1 MIAVVGGAGE
11 IGSWLVRYLAR
22 CDEPV
27 RVIHRGPPSPDLARF
42 ALDVHRVD
50 LRDAAA
56 LPRALEGARVVVNCA
71 VDKTGAPSISRSVR
85 SNVEACE
92 QLVRACVTNRVQRLV
107 HLSSIAVLPPRLT
120 PEVLSR
126 PFDYSRQREWY
137 RRAKVATER
146 QMLAARDRLEI
157 SVIRPGHVYGPTLGW
172 SRLALSRG
180 RRHRIAVPDPATGSR
195 CHVVFVGDLVRLI
208 HRWATLGVPPPPMV
222 HAVSPEPV
230 TWAAFFSEHAAAAG
244 FPDPVVV
251 SPLEEL
257 RRRVIPDRPPLA
269 RRVLRRLRASPLL
282 HHLRTSPLLRRAR
295 AAAKAYR
302 VAGSAGPWTVWP
314 TALELE
320 QYLSCGEFSAA
331 QSGVGPR
338 FSYETSLVDG
348 CRMTAE
354 WHNARWTALD
364 DTESGC
370 VRELLRVTR
379 S

>member
-1 MIAVVGGAGE
+1 
-11 IGSWLVRYLAR
+11 
-22 CDEPV
+22 
-27 RVIHRGPPSPDLARF
+27 VIHRGAPSPDLSRFTLDARRVDVRDGAALSR
-42 ALDVHRVD
+42 ALD
-50 LRDAAA
+50 
-56 LPRALEGARVVVNCA
+56 GARVVVNCA
-71 VDKTGAPSISRSVR
+71 VDKSEAPSSPRSVR

-120 PEVLSR
+120 PDAVSR
-126 PFDYSRQREWY
+126 PFDYARERDWY
-137 RRAKVATER
+137 RQVKVTTER

-157 SVIRPGHVYGPTLGW
+157 CVIRPGHVYGPTLNW

-180 RRHRIAVPDPATGSR
+180 RRNRIAVPDPAIGSR

-208 HRWATLGVPPPPMV
+208 HRWAMLGVSPPPMV

-230 TWAAFFSEHAAAAG
+230 TWAAFFSEHAVAAG

-251 SPLEEL
+251 SPLAEL
-257 RRRVIPDRPPLA
+257 RRRVIPDRPPFA

-282 HHLRTSPLLRRAR
+282 DPLRGSPLLRHAR

-302 VAGSAGPWTVWP
+302 APASTEPWTVWP

-320 QYLSCGEFSAA
+320 QYLSSGEFSPAELE
-331 QSGVGPR
+331 PR
-338 FSYETSLVDG
+338 FSYETSFVDG

-364 DTESGC
+364 DAEFRD
-370 VRELLRVTR
+370 VRELLRATR
-379 S
+379 T